1 MVNFLLFVASACH
14 VRVGG
19 QACVHSLLK
28 QTEIPTG
35 QVVKVTV
42 SILFE
47 DVCDVCMSGWLVC
60 SCAPSNN
67 WTDWSSR

>member
-1 MVNFLLFVASACH
+1 MAISYCLLL
-14 VRVGG
+14 VRVMCGG
-19 QACVHSLLK
+19 QACVLK

-47 DVCDVCMSGWLVC
+47 AVCDVCMSGGLYVLMR
-60 SCAPSNN
+60 SSNN

>member
-1 MVNFLLFVASACH
+1 MNKSLSRSISYH

-42 SILFE
+42 SILF
-47 DVCDVCMSGWLVC
+47 DAVCDVCMSGGLYALMRSFKQLDRLV
-60 SCAPSNN
+60 
-67 WTDWSSR
+67 